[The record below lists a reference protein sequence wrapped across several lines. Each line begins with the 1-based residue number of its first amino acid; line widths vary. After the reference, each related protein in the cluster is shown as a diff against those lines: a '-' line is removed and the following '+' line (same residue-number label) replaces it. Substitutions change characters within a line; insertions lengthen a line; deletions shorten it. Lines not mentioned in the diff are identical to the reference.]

1 MDQLTDQHSA
11 YRVAYPATKNEPE
24 DEEEEEEE
32 MMGMLE
38 PTIIWSKKF

>member
-24 DEEEEEEE
+24 DKEEEEE

-38 PTIIWSKKF
+38 PAIIWSKKS